1 MNTKVKPTTKEL
13 IMHDDDFIVS
23 KTNIKGQITYANST
37 FMRYS
42 GYKQSKTY
50 MHQHKLVRH
59 PEMPKTVFHLLWQTI
74 KAGKEFNGYIKNMH
88 QDGSFYWVFA
98 NVTPSFSTGNNRD
111 IIGYYSVRRKPK
123 AEALSVIKPLY
134 KKILQAEQ
142 QAATSKAAIAAGT
155 QVLHNTLEQQE
166 MGYDQFVLSL

>member
-1 MNTKVKPTTKEL
+1 MNTQVKPTTKEL
-13 IMHDDDFIVS
+13 LMHNDDFIVS

-50 MHQHKLVRH
+50 LHQHKLVRH
-59 PEMPKTVFHLLWQTI
+59 PDMPRSIFHLLWQTI
-74 KAGKEFNGYIKNMH
+74 KSGKEFNGYVKNMH

-98 NVTPSFSTGNNRD
+98 NVTPSFSMNGNRD

-134 KKILQAEQ
+134 KKMLQAEQ
-142 QAATSKAAIAAGT
+142 QANNIKAAIAAGT
-155 QVLHNTLEQQE
+155 QVLQHVLEQQE
-166 MGYDQFVLSL
+166 MAYDQFVLSL